1 MEIKK
6 EKRLVE
12 QETTVYIAMDGEE
25 FCTKRDCERHESM
38 LRRKSLIEKAEKL
51 RIKDLDGKFPIDDN
65 ALPYEGNHFI
75 WYKVGS
81 VDDYEAVDNAYGNHV
96 DYPDVMPEI
105 VCVESCGIEEYDGDV
120 YTYHLSNMKASTE
133 DFWSRLGYKVT
144 LEKVEEIC

>member
-6 EKRLVE
+6 EKKLVE
-12 QETTVYIAMDGEE
+12 EVVTTYIATDGEE
-25 FCTKRDCERHESM
+25 FDTERDCKKHEVR
-38 LRRKSLIEKAEKL
+38 LKRKQIIGKAEKL

-75 WYKVGS
+75 WYKV
-81 VDDYEAVDNAYGNHV
+81 DDFAAVDNAYGNHV
-96 DYPDVMPEI
+96 EYPDIMPEI
-105 VCVESCGIEEYDGDV
+105 ICVESCGLEEYDGDV

-133 DFWSRLGYKVT
+133 YFWSRLGYKVT